1 MNSKFLRVL
10 VIIIQ
15 FLVITAELGL
25 CIYSIVLVEDVT
37 ENFFTAAVVR
47 ISAIILMTIS
57 YYKTSVSRI
66 NPGNLFII
74 FYLFSMTVA
83 ELVVLS
89 RFTAITGLSFIPPHA
104 LAKMIMAAQILVQFC
119 LIGYAVQYQTNEH
132 SSIVRLF
139 FLGIVA
145 TAFMVVLIPSS
156 QSVST
161 LWNMKAPRILLSTLA
176 VVALVSSMILA
187 FSETTKAGVLRHM
200 ATVLLIVGNF
210 ITVLSDTLMV
220 TMVGSAIFFVGGII
234 TMLITLRN
242 SVIL

>member
-1 MNSKFLRVL
+1 
-10 VIIIQ
+10 
-15 FLVITAELGL
+15 
-25 CIYSIVLVEDVT
+25 
-37 ENFFTAAVVR
+37 
-47 ISAIILMTIS
+47 
-57 YYKTSVSRI
+57 
-66 NPGNLFII
+66 
-74 FYLFSMTVA
+74 
-83 ELVVLS
+83 
-89 RFTAITGLSFIPPHA
+89 
-104 LAKMIMAAQILVQFC
+104 MIMATQILVQFC

-139 FLGIVA
+139 FFGIVA

-176 VVALVSSMILA
+176 VVALVSNMILA